1 MHETHETTALLN
13 EIAAPAKHERLQF
26 ISSRI
31 QMSVVV
37 TVFTE
42 TYSIRETVDILLGRD
57 RGYIKEIILLVS
69 PRASNE
75 SLAICQGCADR
86 DQRVRI
92 LIQKNNPGIGWAYR
106 EGMQA
111 ASGNF
116 VALMAA
122 DLETE
127 PAAVDRM
134 VDKILETGCDG
145 VIANRWLPGGGF
157 TNYDPI
163 KYVLN
168 WIFQK
173 VFSLLFWTNLGDL
186 TFGFKILSKKITD
199 SIEWE
204 GTLHEICIETT
215 VKPIKHGFRLKQI
228 PSVWVGRK
236 EGTSVNTFFKNFRY
250 VEMAFRTL
258 AAGRKRLDGLPTR

>member
-1 MHETHETTALLN
+1 MTSLHE
-13 EIAAPAKHERLQF
+13 EIAVPGKSDRRGY

-31 QMSVVV
+31 QLSVVV
-37 TVFTE
+37 TVFSE
-42 TYSIRETVDILLGRD
+42 TLSIRETLDILLSQD

-69 PRASNE
+69 PRASEETLNICRE
-75 SLAICQGCADR
+75 SCER
-86 DQRVRI
+86 DPRVRI
-92 LIQKNNPGIGWAYR
+92 VIQQNNPGIGWAYR
-106 EGMQA
+106 EGMRA
-111 ASGNF
+111 ATGNY

-157 TNYDPI
+157 TNYDPL

-173 VFSLLFWTNLGDL
+173 TFRVLFWTPLGDL
-186 TFGFKILSKKITD
+186 TFGFKILSKKIAE
-199 SIEWE
+199 SIPWE

-215 VKPIKHGFRLKQI
+215 VKPIRYGFRLKQI

-250 VEMAFRTL
+250 VKMAFHTL
-258 AAGRKRLDGLPTR
+258 FAGR

>member
-1 MHETHETTALLN
+1 MRSIDVTAVLP
-13 EIAAPAKHERLQF
+13 EVVAGRDKEKTGEYIRPQ
-26 ISSRI
+26 I
-31 QMSVVV
+31 QLSVVV
-37 TVFTE
+37 TVFSE
-42 TYSIRETVDILLGRD
+42 TFSIRETVDTLLGQD
-57 RGYIKEIILLVS
+57 RRYIQEIILLVS
-69 PRASNE
+69 PRASRE
-75 SLAICQGCADR
+75 SLKICQECADR
-86 DQRVRI
+86 DGRVKI
-92 LIQKNNPGIGWAYR
+92 VIQKNNPGIGWAYR

-111 ASGNF
+111 ASGNY

-134 VDKILETGCDG
+134 VEEILKTGCDG

-173 VFSLLFWTNLGDL
+173 TFKLLFWTSLGDL
-186 TFGFKILSKKITD
+186 TFGFKILSKKIVD
-199 SIEWE
+199 SIEWQ

-215 VKPIKHGFRLKQI
+215 VKPIKRGFRLHQI

-236 EGTSVNTFFKNFRY
+236 EGASANTFFKNFRY
-250 VEMAFRTL
+250 VKMAIKVL
-258 AAGRKRLDGLPTR
+258 AARG

>member
-1 MHETHETTALLN
+1 MSPMTES
-13 EIAAPAKHERLQF
+13 AANAVLYKEDGCVGKPGTGLSDLHL
-26 ISSRI
+26 
-31 QMSVVV
+31 SVVV
-37 TVFTE
+37 TVFSE
-42 TYSIRETVDILLGRD
+42 TFSIRETVDILRALD

-69 PRASNE
+69 PRASEE
-75 SLAICQGCADR
+75 SFRICQECAENDP
-86 DQRVRI
+86 RVSI

-106 EGMQA
+106 EGMLA
-111 ASGNF
+111 ASGNY

-134 VDKILETGCDG
+134 VQEILDTGCDG

-157 TNYDPI
+157 SNYDPI

-173 VFSLLFWTNLGDL
+173 TFQMLFWTRLSDL
-186 TFGFKILSKKITD
+186 TFGFKILSKNVAD

-215 VKPIKHGFRLKQI
+215 VKPITHGFRIHQI
-228 PSVWVGRK
+228 PSVWIGRK
-236 EGTSVNTFFKNFRY
+236 EGQSINTFFKNFRY
-250 VEMAFRTL
+250 VKMAFRTL
-258 AAGRKRLDGLPTR
+258 SAGRQRFGPSKR

>member
-1 MHETHETTALLN
+1 MPISGGPTTLTKKA
-13 EIAAPAKHERLQF
+13 AAPHTGERRGA
-26 ISSRI
+26 ISSRVQLSI
-31 QMSVVV
+31 VV
-37 TVFTE
+37 TVFSE
-42 TYSIRETVDILLGRD
+42 TFSIRETVDILLSKD
-57 RGYIKEIILLVS
+57 RGYIYEIILLVS
-69 PRASNE
+69 PRASDE
-75 SLAICQGCADR
+75 AMAICKEQVDR
-86 DQRVRI
+86 DPRVRI
-92 LIQKNNPGIGWAYR
+92 VIQEKNPGIGWAYR

-111 ASGNF
+111 ATGNY

-157 TNYDPI
+157 TNYDPL

-168 WIFQK
+168 WIFQR
-173 VFSLLFWTNLGDL
+173 VFSILFWTKLGDL
-186 TFGFKILSKKITD
+186 TFGFKILSKQIAQT
-199 SIEWE
+199 IPWE

-215 VKPIKHGFRLKQI
+215 VKPIKYGYRLEQV

-250 VEMAFRTL
+250 VKMALHTL
-258 AAGRKRLDGLPTR
+258 RAGRPQITANQ

>member
-1 MHETHETTALLN
+1 MPVASETTAMQDRVASP
-13 EIAAPAKHERLQF
+13 EAPHRAAYIA
-26 ISSRI
+26 SRI
-31 QMSVVV
+31 QLSVVV
-37 TVFTE
+37 TVFSE
-42 TYSIRETVDILLGRD
+42 TFSIRETVDILLSKD
-57 RGYIKEIILLVS
+57 RGYLKEIILLVS
-69 PRASNE
+69 PRASAE
-75 SLAICQGCADR
+75 SLAICRECAEKDP
-86 DQRVRI
+86 RVRV
-92 LIQKNNPGIGWAYR
+92 LMQKNNPGIGWAYR

-111 ASGNF
+111 ASGNY

-157 TNYDPI
+157 TNYDPL

-173 VFSLLFWTNLGDL
+173 IFSALFWTRLGDL
-186 TFGFKILSKKITD
+186 TFGFKILSKKIAE
-199 SIEWE
+199 SIPWE

-215 VKPIKHGFRLKQI
+215 VKPIRYGYRLKQI
-228 PSVWVGRK
+228 PSVWVGRR
-236 EGTSVNTFFKNFRY
+236 EGASVNTFFRNFRY
-250 VEMAFRTL
+250 VKMAFHVLFAR
-258 AAGRKRLDGLPTR
+258 R

>member
-1 MHETHETTALLN
+1 MRESGGTASLN
-13 EIAAPAKHERLQF
+13 IANAEIEPQLSGVL
-26 ISSRI
+26 SSPI
-31 QMSVVV
+31 QLSIVV
-37 TVFTE
+37 TVFSE
-42 TYSIRETVDILLGRD
+42 TFSIRETVDILLGLD
-57 RGYIKEIILLVS
+57 RGYIKEILLLVS
-69 PRASNE
+69 PRASAE
-75 SLAICQGCADR
+75 AMAICRECSDK
-86 DQRVRI
+86 DSRVKI

-111 ASGNF
+111 ATGNF

-127 PAAVDRM
+127 PAAIDRM
-134 VDKILETGCDG
+134 VDMILETGCEG

-173 VFSLLFWTNLGDL
+173 MFQTLFWTKLGDL
-186 TFGFKILSKKITD
+186 TFGFKILSKKLTD
-199 SIEWE
+199 AIEWQ

-215 VKPIKHGFRLKQI
+215 VKPIKHGYNLQQV
-228 PSVWVGRK
+228 PSVWIGRR
-236 EGTSVNTFFKNFRY
+236 EGRSVNAFFKNFRY
-250 VEMAFRTL
+250 VEMAFKTL
-258 AAGRKRLDGLPTR
+258 FASR

>member
-1 MHETHETTALLN
+1 MPLSGETATLTT
-13 EIAAPAKHERLQF
+13 EIARPRTRERTAE
-26 ISSRI
+26 ISSHVKL
-31 QMSVVV
+31 SVVV
-37 TVFTE
+37 TVFSE
-42 TYSIRETVDILLGRD
+42 TFSIRETVDILLSKD
-57 RGYIKEIILLVS
+57 RGYIHEIILLVS
-69 PRASNE
+69 LRASDE
-75 SLAICQGCADR
+75 AMAICREQVDR
-86 DQRVRI
+86 DSRVRI
-92 LIQKNNPGIGWAYR
+92 VIQEKNPGIGWAYR
-106 EGMQA
+106 EGMQVA
-111 ASGNF
+111 TGNY

-157 TNYDPI
+157 TNYDPL

-173 VFSLLFWTNLGDL
+173 VFSVAFWTKLGDL
-186 TFGFKILSKKITD
+186 TFGFKILSKDIAET
-199 SIEWE
+199 IPWE

-215 VKPIKHGFRLKQI
+215 VKPIKYGYRLEQV

-250 VEMAFRTL
+250 VKMAFHTLCATRPRTT
-258 AAGRKRLDGLPTR
+258 ANQ